1 MQTLT
6 EEEVRANLTEVIDA
20 LRPGEE
26 VVVTRGGKPVAR
38 LVTAPLPK
46 GVPVYGR
53 GKGKMAI
60 DLDDDSHLTDFA
72 EYMP

>member
-1 MQTLT
+1 MPTLT
-6 EEEVRANLTEVIDA
+6 EDEVRANLPQVIDA

-26 VVVTRGGKPVAR
+26 VVVTRDGKPVAR
-38 LVTAPLPK
+38 LVADPLPK

-53 GKGKMAI
+53 GKGRMQI
-60 DLDDDSHLTDFA
+60 DLDDDSHLADFA

>member
-1 MQTLT
+1 MPTLT
-6 EEEVRANLTEVIDA
+6 EDEVRASLPAVIDA
-20 LRPGEE
+20 HRPGEE

-38 LVTAPLPK
+38 LVADAPPK

-53 GKGKMAI
+53 GKGKVQL
-60 DLDDDSHLTDFA
+60 DLDDDGHLADFA

>member
-6 EEEVRANLTEVIDA
+6 EDEVRSNLSEVIDS
-20 LRPGEE
+20 LRPGED

-38 LVTAPLPK
+38 LVADLLPK

-53 GKGKMAI
+53 GKGKMLI
-60 DLDDDSHLTDFA
+60 DLDDDGHLADFA